1 MHASI
6 GLLTE
11 LRAADLRFTADEAA
25 AVLQA
30 ALGTDPARGCR
41 CGVGGPHRRL
51 GGGAA
56 AGRVVA
62 AGATAFVASFTGSH
76 RYVLDYLT
84 EEVLARLTED
94 DQVANA
100 MVDSNLAQVDW
111 LAGRLPQ
118 VEQNAPRPS
127 PPTGPPAH
135 PSRPATSTTSWP
147 RSNTD

>member
-1 MHASI
+1 
-6 GLLTE
+6 
-11 LRAADLRFTADEAA
+11 
-25 AVLQA
+25 VA
-30 ALGTDPARGCR
+30 ALAARTEGWAVGLQLATMSLRGHRDPA
-41 CGVGGPHRRL
+41 
-51 GGGAA
+51 
-56 AGRVVA
+56 
-62 AGATAFVASFTGSH
+62 AFVASFTGSH
-76 RYVLDYLT
+76 RYVLDFLT